1 MTTNHGWQPIETA
14 PRDKWVVVFREDAG
28 EPFTAMLTS
37 YQSFIDDGSVPDP
50 LDQISEDERHDL
62 DWWGCE
68 PDGLVRLDGTL
79 KPTHW
84 HPLPPPPEERR
95 DA

>member
-14 PRDKWVVVFREDAG
+14 PRDGTEVLLYHKFKQGKRTHHFRKVG
-28 EPFTAMLTS
+28 MWSTKCKRWFM
-37 YQSFIDDGSVPDP
+37 DDVEYP
-50 LDQISEDERHDL
+50 
-62 DWWGCE
+62 
-68 PDGLVRLDGTL
+68 
-79 KPTHW
+79 KPTLW